1 MIKTSSASEEVI
13 HLWHFFAAVE
23 WFIQSMNYES
33 LRWLSSLSFS
43 NAPWEMG
50 QMSLPH
56 FLHLSILFPPW
67 ISSAFANSEVF
78 QPFNLMYVGKIS
90 HRLLTTKRFLTT
102 FPINISL
109 IQLQLIQYLMSSK
122 NHHIPKYLG
131 ERKLNWEQWLVHD
144 KFLAMFLSRWMNCS
158 CQWRN
163 YSVLLPDLRKE
174 FEVPPY
180 SQSVELGSQIE
191 LRCHPPQ
198 GKPKPRVSNCWANVQ
213 VHVGSTVSNQD
224 IQLSVHFRP
233 NYIWSP
239 CRSIFLWFTIT
250 LCSTDGT

>member
-1 MIKTSSASEEVI
+1 
-13 HLWHFFAAVE
+13 
-23 WFIQSMNYES
+23 
-33 LRWLSSLSFS
+33 
-43 NAPWEMG
+43 
-50 QMSLPH
+50 
-56 FLHLSILFPPW
+56 
-67 ISSAFANSEVF
+67 
-78 QPFNLMYVGKIS
+78 
-90 HRLLTTKRFLTT
+90 
-102 FPINISL
+102 
-109 IQLQLIQYLMSSK
+109 MSSK

-213 VHVGSTVSNQD
+213 LQVHVGSTVSNQD
-224 IQLSVHFRP
+224 IQLSVHFLP

-239 CRSIFLWFTIT
+239 CMPIFLWFTIT
-250 LCSTDGT
+250 LCSTDGTFKPPADWMLSVNRRLSPLCIEMIFYILSRHASHKKLSDDKCQANDCLTSSFQIYWVRDGVEVQPERDPNFLQASDGHLIIVQVWWIKYSAERNYVGEVTWDLCHRIKQQT